1 MESFLRKPFWFF
13 LFIKSDS
20 SPQPSPK
27 ERQKIGIPLLLA
39 LSGTLEKQTGL
50 QKLVM
55 KSWKWLLKFVLLQ
68 LNYNDFEMN
77 STIESNPLLDRLP
90 KHLKQFI
97 KPQDYSDYT
106 PINQAVWR
114 YVMRKNVNY
123 LSKVA
128 HSSYLEGLKKT
139 GIEIDH
145 IPSMYGMNR
154 ILTEIGWAAVAVD
167 GFIPP
172 NAFMEFQAY
181 NVLVIASDIRQLE
194 HIEYTPAPD
203 IIHEGAGHAP
213 IIANPEYAEYL
224 RRFGEIGCKAI
235 SSHKDYEMYEAIRLL
250 SILKEAEDTSQAD
263 IDAAEKAVED
273 LQNNMGELSEMAQIR
288 NLHWWTVEYGLI
300 GTVDNPKIYGA
311 GLLSSIGESAWCM
324 TDNVKKIPYDLS
336 AANQSFDITKLQ
348 PQLYVTPD
356 FAHLSMVLEEF
367 ANKMALRT
375 GGLSGIN
382 KLIHS
387 NALGTIELSTGIQ
400 ISGVFT
406 NVIEEEG
413 KPVYIQTTGKTALSY
428 REKELVG
435 HGTSK
440 HPEGFG
446 SPIGKLK
453 GINLAIEDMSPRDLS
468 AYSITESQNVTLEFE
483 GDITVKGEIITGSRN
498 LHGEIILI
506 SLKNCTVTHGETI
519 LFQPEWGNYDMAIG
533 KKVVS
538 AFSGP
543 ADVNSFDLISH
554 VPSSKT
560 IKARHTAERDDL
572 EILYQ
577 TVRNSRETKDTQT
590 SLEPIFEKLHTNH
603 PNDWLLAIEIAELLK
618 DRNEP
623 QLLQK
628 VMVYLENLKAKRPEV
643 AHLIAGGLD
652 LIFDKEKA

>member
-1 MESFLRKPFWFF
+1 MS
-13 LFIKSDS
+13 
-20 SPQPSPK
+20 
-27 ERQKIGIPLLLA
+27 
-39 LSGTLEKQTGL
+39 T
-50 QKLVM
+50 
-55 KSWKWLLKFVLLQ
+55 
-68 LNYNDFEMN
+68 
-77 STIESNPLLDRLP
+77 TIESNPLLDRLP
-90 KHLKQFI
+90 KHLRQFI

-139 GIEIDH
+139 GIEVDN

-250 SILKEAEDTSQAD
+250 SILKEAEGTPQAD
-263 IDAAEKAVED
+263 INAAEKAVED

-300 GTVDNPKIYGA
+300 GTVENPKIYGA
-311 GLLSSIGESAWCM
+311 GLLSSIGESAHCM
-324 TDNVKKIPYDLS
+324 TDKVKKIPYDIA
-336 AANQSFDITKLQ
+336 AANKSFDITQLQ

-356 FAHLSMVLEEF
+356 FAYLSLILEEF

-382 KLIHS
+382 KLIQS

-400 ISGVFT
+400 ISGIFT
-406 NVIEEEG
+406 NVIEAEG

-435 HGTSK
+435 HGTIK
-440 HPEGFG
+440 HLEGFG

-468 AYSITESQNVTLEFE
+468 AYSITENKTVILDFE

-498 LHGEIILI
+498 LHGQIILI
-506 SLKNCTVTHGETI
+506 SFKNCTVTHGETI
-519 LFQPEWGNYDMAIG
+519 LFQPEWGIYDMAVG

-543 ADVNSFDLISH
+543 ADANSFDLISH

-560 IKARHTAERDDL
+560 IKAKHTAERDDL
-572 EILYQ
+572 EVLYQ
-577 TVRNSRETKDTQT
+577 TVRMIRESKDINT
-590 SLEPIFEKLHTNH
+590 SLAPILKKLKEEH
-603 PNDWLLAIEIAELLK
+603 PNDWLLSVEIVELLK

-623 QLLQK
+623 QLLK
-628 VMVYLENLKAKRPEV
+628 EVMNYLESLKQRRSEV
-643 AHLIAGGLD
+643 AHLITGGLN
-652 LIFDKEKA
+652 LI

>member
-1 MESFLRKPFWFF
+1 
-13 LFIKSDS
+13 
-20 SPQPSPK
+20 
-27 ERQKIGIPLLLA
+27 
-39 LSGTLEKQTGL
+39 
-50 QKLVM
+50 M
-55 KSWKWLLKFVLLQ
+55 KSGKSLLKFVLLQ
-68 LNYNDFEMN
+68 QNYNVFDMN

-90 KHLKQFI
+90 KHLRQFI

-114 YVMRKNVNY
+114 YVMRKNVAY

-139 GIEIDH
+139 GIEIDK

-250 SILKEAEDTSQAD
+250 SIVKEAEDTPQAT
-263 IDAAEKAVED
+263 IEAAEKAVED

-300 GTVDNPKIYGA
+300 GTVENPKIYGA
-311 GLLSSIGESAWCM
+311 GLLSSIGESAHCM
-324 TDNVKKIPYDLS
+324 TPEVKKIPYDIS
-336 AANQSFDITKLQ
+336 AATQNFDITKLQ
-348 PQLYVTPD
+348 PQLYVTPT
-356 FAHLSMVLEEF
+356 FAYLNLVLEEF

-382 KLIHS
+382 KLIDS
-387 NALGTIELSTGIQ
+387 NALGTIELSTGLQ
-400 ISGVFT
+400 ISGIFSS
-406 NVIEEEG
+406 VIEQDG
-413 KPVYIQTTGKTALSY
+413 KPIYIQTTGKTALAY

-435 HGTSK
+435 HGTLT

-446 SPIGKLK
+446 SPIGKLE
-453 GINLAIEDMSPRDLS
+453 GINLAIEDMSPKDLN
-468 AYSITESQNVTLEFE
+468 AYDILESKTVKLEFE
-483 GDITVKGEIITGSRN
+483 GGITVEGEIVTGSRN
-498 LHGEIILI
+498 LQGEITLI
-506 SLKNCTVTHGETI
+506 RFKNCTIMHGKTV
-519 LFQPEWGNYDMAIG
+519 LFQPEWGIYDMAVG
-533 KKVVS
+533 KKVIS

-554 VPSSKT
+554 LPSSKT
-560 IKARHTAERDDL
+560 IKAKHSAERDDL

-577 TVRNSRETKDTQT
+577 TVRKIRETKDTET
-590 SLEPIFEKLHTNH
+590 SLAPLFEKLKTNH
-603 PNDWLLAIEIAELLK
+603 PQDWLLAVEVVELLNG
-618 DRNEP
+618 RTEP
-623 QLLQK
+623 QLLQEI
-628 VMVYLENLKAKRPEV
+628 MVYLDQLKNKRPEV

>member
-1 MESFLRKPFWFF
+1 
-13 LFIKSDS
+13 
-20 SPQPSPK
+20 
-27 ERQKIGIPLLLA
+27 
-39 LSGTLEKQTGL
+39 
-50 QKLVM
+50 
-55 KSWKWLLKFVLLQ
+55 
-68 LNYNDFEMN
+68 MN
-77 STIESNPLLDRLP
+77 TNIESNPLLERLP

-128 HSSYLEGLKKT
+128 HSSYLDGLKKT
-139 GIEIDH
+139 GIEVDQ

-154 ILTEIGWAAVAVD
+154 ILSEIGWAAVAVD

-235 SSHKDYEMYEAIRLL
+235 SSNKDYEMYEAIRLL
-250 SILKEAEDTSQAD
+250 SILKEAEGTPKAD
-263 IDAAEKAVED
+263 IEAAEKAVED

-300 GTVDNPKIYGA
+300 GTLENPKIYGA

-324 TDNVKKIPYDLS
+324 TDNVKKIPYNLS
-336 AANQSFDITKLQ
+336 AAQQSFDITKLQ

-356 FAHLSMVLEEF
+356 FSYLSLVLEEF
-367 ANKMALRT
+367 ANTMALRT
-375 GGLSGIN
+375 GGLSGIT
-382 KLIHS
+382 KLIQS
-387 NALGTIELSTGIQ
+387 NALGTAELSTGLQ

-406 NVIEEEG
+406 NVIEHEG
-413 KPVYIQTTGKTALSY
+413 KPIYFQTTGKTALAY

-435 HGTSK
+435 HGTHT

-453 GINLAIEDMSPRDLS
+453 GINLAIEDMSPRDLK
-468 AYSITESQNVTLEFE
+468 AYGVYEGKTVTLEFE
-483 GDITVKGEIITGSRN
+483 GNIKVVGEIVTGKRN

-506 SLKNCTVTHGETI
+506 CFKNCTVTHGQTV
-519 LFQPEWGNYDMAIG
+519 LFQPEWGNYDMAVG
-533 KKVVS
+533 KKLVS

-560 IKARHTAERDDL
+560 IKAKHTAERDDL

-577 TVRNSRETKDTQT
+577 TVRSMRETNDMTT
-590 SLEPIFEKLHTNH
+590 SLEPIFAKLQESH
-603 PNDWLLAIEIAELLK
+603 PTDWLLSVEIVELLNT
-618 DRNEP
+618 RNESGLMH
-623 QLLQK
+623 QVLLH
-628 VMVYLENLKAKRPEV
+628 LENLKKQRPEIEK
-643 AHLIAGGLD
+643 LISNGLE
-652 LIFDKEKA
+652 LIFENEETTH

>member
-1 MESFLRKPFWFF
+1 
-13 LFIKSDS
+13 
-20 SPQPSPK
+20 
-27 ERQKIGIPLLLA
+27 
-39 LSGTLEKQTGL
+39 
-50 QKLVM
+50 
-55 KSWKWLLKFVLLQ
+55 
-68 LNYNDFEMN
+68 MN
-77 STIESNPLLDRLP
+77 ANIETNPLLERLP

-114 YVMRKNVNY
+114 YVMRKNVDY

-128 HSSYLEGLKKT
+128 HHSYLDGLKKT
-139 GIEIDH
+139 GIEIDS

-235 SSHKDYEMYEAIRLL
+235 SSHKDYQMYEAIRLL
-250 SILKEAEDTSQAD
+250 SILKEAEDTPQEK
-263 IDAAEKAVED
+263 IDEAEKAVAD

-300 GTVDNPKIYGA
+300 GTVENPKIYGA

-324 TDNVKKIPYDLS
+324 TDSVKKIPYDIS
-336 AANQSFDITKLQ
+336 AANQNFDITQLQ
-348 PQLYVTPD
+348 PQLYVTPN
-356 FAHLSMVLEEF
+356 FSYLSLILEEF

-375 GGLSGIN
+375 GGISGIK

-387 NALGTIELSTGIQ
+387 NALGTIELSTGLQ

-406 NVIEEEG
+406 NVLEEEG

-435 HGTSK
+435 HGTLT

-453 GINLAIEDMSPRDLS
+453 GFNLAIEDMSPKDLQ
-468 AYSITESQNVTLEFE
+468 AYSIVENETVKLEFE
-483 GDITVKGEIITGSRN
+483 GNIIVEGEIITGSRN

-506 SLKNCTVTHGETI
+506 SFRNCTVTHGETI

-543 ADVNSFDLISH
+543 ADVNSFDLINN
-554 VPSSKT
+554 VPKTTT
-560 IKARHTAERDDL
+560 IKAKHTDERDDL
-572 EILYQ
+572 EVLYQ
-577 TVRNSRETKDTQT
+577 TVRIIRENKD
-590 SLEPIFEKLHTNH
+590 SKSDLKSVFEKLKNNH
-603 PNDWLLAIEIAELLK
+603 ANDWLLSVEIAELLK
-618 DRNEP
+618 DSDEK
-623 QLLQK
+623 QLLQE
-628 VMVYLENLKAKRPEV
+628 VLVYLDQLKEKRPEV

-652 LIFDKEKA
+652 LIFDILPQRR

>member
-1 MESFLRKPFWFF
+1 
-13 LFIKSDS
+13 
-20 SPQPSPK
+20 
-27 ERQKIGIPLLLA
+27 
-39 LSGTLEKQTGL
+39 
-50 QKLVM
+50 
-55 KSWKWLLKFVLLQ
+55 
-68 LNYNDFEMN
+68 MN
-77 STIESNPLLDRLP
+77 AKIESNPLIERLP

-97 KPQDYSDYT
+97 KPQNYEDYT

-114 YVMRKNVNY
+114 YVMRKNVDY

-139 GIEIDH
+139 GIEIDS

-154 ILTEIGWAAVAVD
+154 ILSEIGWAAVAVD

-250 SILKEAEDTSQAD
+250 SILKEAEGTPQSE
-263 IDAAEKAVED
+263 IEAAEKAVED

-300 GTVDNPKIYGA
+300 GTLENPKIYGA

-324 TDNVKKIPYDLS
+324 TDNVKKLPYTIE
-336 AANQSFDITKLQ
+336 AAQQSFDITKVQ

-356 FAHLSMVLEEF
+356 FAYLSLILEEF
-367 ANKMALRT
+367 ANTMALRT
-375 GGLSGIN
+375 GGLSGIK
-382 KLIHS
+382 KLIDS
-387 NALGTIELSTGIQ
+387 KALGTVELSTGLQ

-406 NVIEEEG
+406 NVIEHEG
-413 KPVYIQTTGKTALSY
+413 KPIYLQTTGKTALAN

-435 HGTSK
+435 HGTAA
-440 HPEGFG
+440 HLEGFG

-453 GINLAIEDMSPRDLS
+453 GINLAIEDMSPRDLK
-468 AYSITESQNVTLEFE
+468 AYDIYEGETATLEFE
-483 GDITVKGEIITGSRN
+483 GNIKVVGEIITGKRN

-506 SLKNCTVTHGETI
+506 SFKNCTVTHGETV
-519 LFQPEWGNYDMAIG
+519 LFRPEWGTYDMAVG
-533 KKVVS
+533 KKLVS

-543 ADVNSFDLISH
+543 ADVNSFDLIAH

-560 IKARHTAERDDL
+560 IKASTSEERDAL
-572 EILYQ
+572 EVLYH
-577 TVRNSRETKDTQT
+577 TVRNIRETKDTTT
-590 SLEPIFEKLHTNH
+590 SLAPIFEKLKEEHS
-603 PNDWLLAIEIAELLK
+603 NDWLLSVELAEILEA
-618 DRNEP
+618 RNET
-623 QLLQK
+623 QLLSEILSH
-628 VMVYLENLKAKRPEV
+628 LENLKKQRPEV
-643 AHLIAGGLD
+643 AQLISNGLE
-652 LIFDKEKA
+652 LIFEKEETTH